1 MERIKNYKYYAML
14 KNIVRFE
21 IFYKIIVLFILSPIL
36 RRILQEYLNS
46 TSYGIV
52 FNQDMIYRFLS
63 LKGIVVALF
72 LFLIMVLT
80 VFYELYV
87 VVHLI
92 AIGENN
98 KDISLR
104 LILLKSFGNLKSL
117 HYPSMLIGG
126 LYMVLLLPLVHI
138 GYLNSYIPR
147 WDIPPFIFGELKLTM
162 QGQTLIVLAY
172 LLYYTIYILLI
183 FAPLF
188 MILKRQSMMSAIK
201 ESLLLLKKI
210 DIKEKLK
217 LLTIIAIWIII
228 EYLILRFLP
237 YPILHNRDFNLYF
250 IKYVILSSAFRYSA
264 LQYVLIYLL
273 SLGTMIVFLIYIL
286 KLFNKYNND
295 YVTVDQISINTDHM
309 NQRIYK
315 VQVFLTKKWKQLKTF
330 LLQIPIYQKHKR
342 ISQGIIVIVIIC
354 LMSIYLHQD
363 ALLHRPWV
371 IGHRGSGYYVENSY
385 EAIKDAN
392 DSGADFAEIDIQL
405 SQDGIPVVFH
415 DSSLSRLSTV
425 NKNVADLTAE
435 QLQSITLTQN
445 QHSSHIITLEE
456 LVQRMQ
462 EEKMSVGLLVEFK
475 PTSSNAK
482 EMVEKVIQ
490 IIDQYH
496 FSKQAIFMSLNMES
510 VQILNEKKPQWWVG
524 YCIYGSLGDIDD
536 SIWDMNI
543 DFLAMEEN
551 RASTALIQKAVKHM
565 IPIYIWTV
573 DNVKKMKQYLDMG
586 VCGIITNYPDVG
598 KEIISEYQSQ
608 HFQYY
613 YYDGKGY
620 PQQLWS

>member
-1 MERIKNYKYYAML
+1 MERIKNYKYYAMI
-14 KNIVRFE
+14 KNIIRFE
-21 IFYKIIVLFILSPIL
+21 IFYKCLVLFIMSPVL
-36 RRILQEYLNS
+36 RRLLQEYLNS
-46 TSYGIV
+46 TSYGIA
-52 FNQDMIYRFLS
+52 FNQDMIYQFLS

-72 LFLIMVLT
+72 LFLILILT
-80 VFYELYV
+80 IFYELYV
-87 VVHLI
+87 VIHLI

-98 KDISLR
+98 KEISLR

-117 HYPSMLIGG
+117 HYPSMLICGI
-126 LYMVLLLPLVHI
+126 YMVLLLPLVHI

-162 QGQTLIVLAY
+162 QGQMLIVLAY

-183 FAPLF
+183 FAPMF
-188 MILKRQSMMSAIK
+188 MILKRQSIITAIK
-201 ESLLLLKKI
+201 ESVLLLKRI
-210 DIKEKLK
+210 DIKEKLR
-217 LLTIIAIWIII
+217 LLTIIVVWIII
-228 EYLILRFLP
+228 EYLILHLLP

-250 IKYVILSSAFRYSA
+250 IKYVILSSSFRYSV
-264 LQYVLIYLL
+264 LQYVFLYIVSLIA
-273 SLGTMIVFLIYIL
+273 MIAFLTYMVR
-286 KLFNKYNND
+286 LFHKYNDD
-295 YVTVDQISINTDHM
+295 YVTVDQISINTDRM
-309 NQRIYK
+309 NKWIYK
-315 VQVFLTKKWKQLKTF
+315 VQVFLVEKWKQLKTY

-342 ISQGIIVIVIIC
+342 LSQGIIVVLILC
-354 LMSIYLHQD
+354 LMSLYLHKD

-385 EAIKDAN
+385 EAVKDAN

-405 SQDGIPVVFH
+405 SKDGIPIVFH
-415 DSSLSRLSTV
+415 DTSLSRLSNT
-425 NKNVADLTAE
+425 NKNVADLTAK

-456 LVQRMQ
+456 LIQRMQ
-462 EEKMSVGLLVEFK
+462 KEKMTVGLLVEFK
-475 PTSSNAK
+475 PTSTNAR
-482 EMVEKVIQ
+482 EMVDKVIQ

-496 FSKQAIFMSLNMES
+496 FSRQAIFMSLNMES

-551 RASTALIQKAVKHM
+551 RASTAFIQKAVKHM

-586 VCGIITNYPDVG
+586 VCGIITNYPDAG
-598 KEIISEYQSQ
+598 KEIISEYQTK

-620 PQQLWS
+620 PKQSWT